1 MKLRAGHKLFFY
13 ETDIQ
18 MVSLDSVIFLTALLA
33 LISLN
38 PAIHLVTNYCKK
50 NIASLLLC
58 FFRDCPFINL
68 RLLYPA
74 SATKNKLAYPRLSVS
89 DERSVGV
96 RHMVIAL
103 HALTPPSRAPVI
115 FYALLFRLFP
125 PTENLGEAITQQ
137 INKFF
142 DDLYLSFKAK

>member
-1 MKLRAGHKLFFY
+1 M
-13 ETDIQ
+13 
-18 MVSLDSVIFLTALLA
+18 LLSR
-33 LISLN
+33 LSI
-38 PAIHLVTNYCKK
+38 YY
-50 NIASLLLC
+50 
-58 FFRDCPFINL
+58 L
-68 RLLYPA
+68 RLFYPA

-96 RHMVIAL
+96 RRTVIAL
-103 HALTPPSRAPVI
+103 HDLTPPSRASVI

-137 INKFF
+137 LNKFF